1 MKSLSFLILVFLV
14 LGLVFLASQGYLKF
28 PFQAYNPACKVIQPT
43 WAYYECVKSS
53 SPIDQQYSQQSSGRV
68 WSTTG
73 PYEIKCERT
82 DMVSEGY
89 ATISTYSGRTAT
101 CKIYFVKS
109 QGSSWKFCMPNVG
122 CQDIGYGTLYG
133 KPVPS
138 DGSTIYLAYGE
149 SLQFWLTQPLTGVNV
164 VQATISYYQKQLY
177 RSTWTGRKDLIGVG
191 CDMRTLLPASEWN
204 KLPTGATV
212 SLAVGETVN
221 YIDVFIELP
230 TTGNVLS
237 YKGNDVVASP
247 TTGGKYDLYKIVLYQ
262 QATPTQSGTYSSQA
276 GYCYY
281 VPGEKVATVDCIPG
295 QQGIG
300 MVCSNDFTWTTLDKG
315 VCIRGG
321 IAYDALCPGQG
332 TYIDKVNNKI
342 VYYKCNVNTGSCDV
356 TSEKSIQCYPGQI
369 PCPAGYVCDVGTY
382 SCVPAPQQLQPCP
395 YEWCPE
401 GMGYIKKD
409 CPAGLQPCPDFTCKQ
424 TCAGITPIIPQQPY
438 TGIVGGFNW
447 NMLWAGLA
455 GLLAFLILGGKDIK
469 ERNWVGLAIAGII
482 GVIIGVAVYWILEH
496 LVLIIAG
503 SILGVILGG
512 IILWFLG
519 PAILFVVIMFMMIL
533 KTIRGD

>member
-1 MKSLSFLILVFLV
+1 L
-14 LGLVFLASQGYLKF
+14 LGLFYFWSKGFKF
-28 PFQAYNPACKVIQPT
+28 EAYNPACKVIQPT

-53 SPIDQQYSQQSSGRV
+53 SPVDEQYYQQSSGGT

-73 PYEIKCERT
+73 PYEIRCDRV
-82 DMVSEGY
+82 DMVPEGY
-89 ATISTYSGRTAT
+89 ATTSTYSGRTAT

-109 QGSSWKFCMPNVG
+109 QGQSWKFCMPNVG
-122 CQDIGYGTLYG
+122 CQDIGYGNLYG
-133 KPVPS
+133 KPVPA

-177 RSTWTGRKDLIGVG
+177 RSTWTGRRDLIGIG
-191 CDMRTLLPASEWN
+191 CDMRTLLPASEWA
-204 KLPTGATV
+204 KLPIGATV
-212 SLAVGETVN
+212 SLAIGETVN
-221 YIDVFIELP
+221 YIDTFIELP
-230 TTGNVLS
+230 TTGNILN
-237 YKGNDVVASP
+237 YKGTDVVASP

-262 QATPTQSGTYSSQA
+262 QATPTQPGTYSSQA

-281 VPGEKVATVDCIPG
+281 IPGEKVATVDCIPG

-342 VYYKCNVNTGSCDV
+342 IYYKCNVDTGNCDIV
-356 TSEKSIQCYPGQI
+356 GEKSIQCYPEQI

-382 SCVPAPQQLQPCP
+382 TCVPAPQQLMPCP

-424 TCAGITPIIPQQPY
+424 LCGGVTPIIPQGPY
-438 TGIVGGFNW
+438 TPGITPGFKFNW
-447 NMLWAGLA
+447 NYLWAFLA
-455 GLLAFLILGGKDIK
+455 GLLSFLIIGQKDIK
-469 ERNWVGLAIAGII
+469 EKNWI
-482 GVIIGVAVYWILEH
+482 G
-496 LVLIIAG
+496 LIIAG
-503 SILGVILGG
+503 IVGVVVGFAVFFILENLVKILIGGVLGLIFGG
-512 IILWFLG
+512 IILYFLG
-519 PAILFVVIMFMMIL
+519 PAILFIVMIL
-533 KTIRGD
+533 MAIKNNKR